1 MDMFCFWFYNNTP
14 HYPARRSS
22 SAAKTSHE
30 PAPALTSVRV
40 ESGQE
45 KSKDCEETAP
55 SDLEMGAVGVNEK
68 SLRLVDR
75 SDNAASPQEQVEE
88 SQRVD
93 PSPNLKTKTDTRA
106 RDEPEYVCERCKDG
120 FK

>member
-14 HYPARRSS
+14 NYPARRSN
-22 SAAKTSHE
+22 SAVKTSHE
-30 PAPALTSVRV
+30 PAPALTSVQAK
-40 ESGQE
+40 SGQE

-55 SDLEMGAVGVNEK
+55 TDLEMGAVGVNEK
-68 SLRLVDR
+68 SLRLADG
-75 SDNAASPQEQVEE
+75 SDNAASPQEQVGE

-93 PSPNLKTKTDTRA
+93 QSPNLKTQTDTGA
-106 RDEPEYVCERCKDG
+106 IDEPEYVCERCKDG